1 MEPVD
6 IPALRAA
13 QEAIRD
19 AVRAGS
25 LSSAHDV
32 AEGGFLVAVAE
43 SCLAGDVGVSL
54 KLGPND
60 ELERSLFGEAPGAGF
75 VVSGP
80 REALDSLAQHVAL
93 DVLGTVGGDVL
104 DVTAGDEVH
113 ITATLAELQ
122 AAHGALAALFP

>member
-1 MEPVD
+1 LEPVD
-6 IPALRAA
+6 IAALRAA

-43 SCLAGDVGVSL
+43 SCLAGNIGVSL
-54 KLGPND
+54 ELGPND

-80 REALDSLAQHVAL
+80 RETLDSLAQHVAL